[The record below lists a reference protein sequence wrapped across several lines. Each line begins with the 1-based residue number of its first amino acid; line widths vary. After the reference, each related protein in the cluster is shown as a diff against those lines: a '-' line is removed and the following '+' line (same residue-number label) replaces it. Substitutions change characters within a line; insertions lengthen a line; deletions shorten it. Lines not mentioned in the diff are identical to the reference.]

1 MKVVLNADMSN
12 LGRKGDV
19 VEVAPGYARNYLL
32 PTNRAIAA
40 SRGTLKQA
48 ESMQRSRAQQEEREK
63 SEWQVLAQRISA
75 AKLEVTA
82 KAGAEGHL
90 FGSVTT
96 SDIGHLLSESLGEEV
111 DRRKITLSEPIKSVG
126 THSYKVHLHSAV
138 VAEGSIRVISEA
150 VPESEAEPAEPA
162 PDPEE
167 D

>member
-19 VEVAPGYARNYLL
+19 VEVANGYARNYLL

-40 SRGTLKQA
+40 SKGTLKQA

-63 SEWQVLAQRISA
+63 AEWKVLADRISG

-96 SDIGHLLSESLGEEV
+96 SDIGHLLSEALGEEI
-111 DRRKITLSEPIKSVG
+111 DRRKITLAEPIKSVG
-126 THSYKVHLHSAV
+126 THSYKVHLHAAV
-138 VAEGSIRVISEA
+138 VAEGTIQVASEA
-150 VPESEAEPAEPA
+150 VPESEEAESAEA
-162 PDPEE
+162 DLES
-167 D
+167 DV